1 MSASKE
7 TPLGRPCGVS
17 KLSIVSYTNHSP
29 FLVKIDKNEECGDG
43 GDESDDQK
51 DCGEG
56 GKHAHSDQEQDGSDE
71 VKPPARHAKTA
82 MGVVRGGNNK

>member
-1 MSASKE
+1 MN
-7 TPLGRPCGVS
+7 R
-17 KLSIVSYTNHSP
+17 SP

-43 GDESDDQK
+43 EDESDDQK

-56 GKHAHSDQEQDGSDE
+56 GKRAHSDPDLDGSDE
-71 VKPPARHAKTA
+71 VQAPLRHAKTV